1 MIRST
6 LGLAALALST
16 ACAAAPG
23 TSAPADALS
32 KPRADLGPRPA
43 FLVDE
48 MRDGALK
55 TQLQQC
61 SKRGSFS
68 ARDFSIGHRGAPLQF
83 PEHTRESYIAA
94 ARMGAGIVEC
104 DVTFTKD
111 KELVCRHAQN
121 DLHTTTNILATPLAA
136 KCTKTFTPAS
146 FDAAGNLV
154 TPAAAECRTSDITL
168 AEFKTLRGKMDASN
182 PRARTVQEY
191 LGGTANWRTDLYSHS
206 GTLMTHDE
214 SIALI
219 RSLGAKFTPELKAP
233 EVAMPF
239 DGDYTQEKYAS
250 QMLRAYKD
258 AGIPARDVFAQS
270 FSLADILYWV
280 RTEPEFAAQAVYLED
295 RYETSGLHPAKP
307 ETWKPTMAELKAQ
320 GVKILAPPIA
330 MMLALN
336 DKREIVPSEYAK
348 AAKAAG
354 LDLIGWSL
362 ERDGPLDRGGG
373 FYHKSIKAAID
384 RDGDTLTVLDVLAQQ
399 VGVRGMFSDWPAT
412 TTFYAS
418 CMGMK

>member
-1 MIRST
+1 MPIRHRS
-6 LGLAALALST
+6 ALLSALLCV
-16 ACAAAPG
+16 AFIV
-23 TSAPADALS
+23 PAVAQDL
-32 KPRADLGPRPA
+32 PREAQIGPRP
-43 FLVDE
+43 FYLVDK
-48 MRDGALK
+48 MKDGPLK
-55 TQLQQC
+55 QKLQQC
-61 SKRGSFS
+61 TGPFHKT
-68 ARDFSIGHRGAPLQF
+68 DFSIGHRGAALQF
-83 PEHTRESYIAA
+83 PEHTRESYSAA
-94 ARMGAGIVEC
+94 ARMGAGVIEC

-111 KELVCRHAQN
+111 RQLVCRHSQC
-121 DLHTTTNILATPLAA
+121 DLHTTTNILSLPALAA
-136 KCTKTFTPAS
+136 KCTMPFIPA
-146 FDAAGNLV
+146 D
-154 TPAAAECRTSDITL
+154 PATGRKASAKCCTSDITL
-168 AEFKTLRGKMDASN
+168 AEFRTLSAKMDGFN
-182 PRARTVQEY
+182 PNATSVAEY
-191 LGGTANWRTDLYSHS
+191 QNGTPRWRTDLYSHS

-418 CMGMK
+418 CTGMK